1 MRSPILARVCVA
13 LMALCVVFVPVA
25 RGADTPAAAAKRT
38 DAPSITGATVSEVER
53 IQFLQKNA
61 SAQLQELQERMY
73 RLAELTRDAEPDDAA
88 KLLMAVRKA
97 REQLVIE
104 QMKEVLDLLART
116 ELNKAVDEQRQ
127 VLIKLEELKKLL
139 LSTNLDLQ
147 MQLERLRKI
156 NEALAKLEGVV
167 KEEQRQQGESGR
179 LAAGEKKGSPLEQ
192 KPLDTLKQDQ
202 ERNRTATD
210 AIAQTTKELGQAG
223 AKAGECLGGASKSMS
238 KAEGSLGGKKPGDA
252 EQKQK
257 EAVDALKKAQ
267 AELQREKEKLLEE
280 IAKQV
285 RGQVMENLR
294 HMLERQEQIRQATV
308 ALSPKMKTAQ
318 RESTLRAKELARA
331 EEHIVNVA
339 DQTVQLIEETQ
350 FSIALPP
357 AIRGI
362 QSECVYVMADLNSAK
377 VDDTVVLAEKKIEK
391 DIKDL
396 LETLK
401 ESASMASKP
410 SNCQSCNGN
419 KNKLLAELKVMRLM
433 QQRVNGETRDADASR
448 AAVAELTPALQ
459 GKIVAARD
467 NQKSVRDAM
476 DKLHHTTCPH
486 CLADDAAGLP

>member
-1 MRSPILARVCVA
+1 MRSPILARTCVA
-13 LMALCVVFVPVA
+13 LMALCVAVPLA
-25 RGADTPAAAAKRT
+25 RAADKPAAATKK
-38 DAPSITGATVSEVER
+38 DVSITGATVSEVER

-73 RLAELTRDAEPDDAA
+73 RLAEMTRDAEPDDAA

-104 QMKEVLDLLART
+104 QMKEVLDLLGRT

-167 KEEQRQQGESGR
+167 KEEQRQQGESGK
-179 LAAGEKKGSPLEQ
+179 LAEGEKKGGPLEQ
-192 KPLDTLKQDQ
+192 KPLDTLKKDQ

-223 AKAGECLGGASKSMS
+223 AKTGECLGGASKSMS
-238 KAEGSLGGKKPGDA
+238 KAEGSLGGKKPGSA
-252 EQKQK
+252 EVEQKD
-257 EAVDALKKAQ
+257 AVAQLKKAQ
-267 AELQREKEKLLEE
+267 AELQQEREKLLEE

-294 HMLERQEQIRQATV
+294 HMLERQEQIRQATA
-308 ALSPKMKTAQ
+308 ALAPKMTTAQ
-318 RESTLRAKELARA
+318 RESALRAKELARA

-377 VDDTVVLAEKKIEK
+377 VDDSVVVAEKKIEK

-396 LETLK
+396 LDTLK

-410 SNCQSCNGN
+410 SNCKSCNGN
-419 KNKLLAELKVMRLM
+419 KNKLLAELKIMRLM
-433 QQRVNGETRDADASR
+433 QTRVNGETRDADASR

-476 DKLHHTTCPH
+476 DKLHHATCPD
-486 CLADDAAGLP
+486 CLAE